1 VLLGDLVEI
10 DAEGYLS
17 VVGRT
22 DDIIIRGGKN
32 LSAVAIEEVVA
43 THPAVAL
50 AAAIGIPD
58 AILGEKAAAYVE
70 LRDGGAL
77 SLEALIE
84 HLEATRVARE
94 LWPEALVVLDAL
106 PQSAGGKV
114 AKGELRSDAAT
125 RFALGEATDLEAHSR
140 AGRRTNSG

>member
-10 DAEGYLS
+10 DAEGYLR

-32 LSAVAIEEVVA
+32 LSALAIEEVVA
-43 THPAVAL
+43 SHPAVAL
-50 AAAIGIPD
+50 VAAVGIPD
-58 AILGEKAAAYVE
+58 PILGEKAAAYVE
-70 LRDGGAL
+70 LRAGTAL
-77 SLEALIE
+77 DLEDLTA

-94 LWPEALVVLDAL
+94 LWPEALVVFDAL

-114 AKGELRSDAAT
+114 AKGTLRDDAAT
-125 RFALGEATDLEAHSR
+125 RFALDEATDLEAHSR
-140 AGRRTNSG
+140 AGRRTDLV